1 MASLQEKEDLVVAN
15 RPANFPVLFFEQVSA
30 RKDHVALRRKEHG
43 IWNRISWKEYGEKV
57 LETGAAMIAL
67 DIQPGERVAIL
78 GDNRPEWLFCHLA
91 AMAIGCVTCGVY
103 STSAPDQINYV
114 VGHSE
119 SKILFVENEEQV
131 DKVLQILPDLSVKQI
146 VVWDP
151 KGLWGF
157 AHEAILFFDEF
168 LKTGA
173 AYLASHPDAVFH
185 RMEGIHPHDTA
196 MMIYTSG
203 TTGRPKG
210 AMITHQ
216 NVLSITE
223 SFTEATPM
231 YPTDELLSYL
241 PLAHIY
247 ENLISLFQAIR
258 AGATVNF
265 VESMDTLPQNLREVS
280 PTVFAS
286 VPRIWEKFAS
296 MVEIRMSDSTVVKRA
311 CYRLGVRAGLAY
323 VRSAAQGKGER
334 FLRSLV
340 YWPFYWLVLYH
351 LKRQMGLERVRWAV
365 CAAAPAS
372 PDLFQYFNALGVPL
386 REGYGQT
393 ESTGVIAVQRID
405 RPRWGYVG
413 EPLPGVEVRIAEDG
427 EILCRGE
434 GVFKGYFKN
443 PELTAE
449 TVIDGWLHTGDVGV
463 MEDGFLKILDRK
475 KDIIITGGGKNITPA
490 FIENKLKFGQ
500 YIQDAVVIGDGRK
513 YLTALILIDE
523 DNVTKYAQDNRVPF
537 TTFADLTQNSEIRK
551 LIEGEVQKVNKTLSK
566 VETIKKFE
574 LLPRRFY
581 EEDGD
586 VTPTKKVKRRF
597 LEERYKELI
606 NKMYGK

>member
-1 MASLQEKEDLVVAN
+1 MGAQF
-15 RPANFPVLFFEQVSA
+15 ANFPALFFAQVEKYQD
-30 RKDHVALRRKEHG
+30 RVALRRKEYG
-43 IWNRISWKEYGEKV
+43 IWNRISWTQYGQRVREV
-57 LETGAAMIAL
+57 GAGMLAL
-67 DIQPGERVAIL
+67 GSRPGDRIAIL
-78 GDNRPEWLFCHLA
+78 GDNRPEWLICHLA
-91 AMAIGCVTCGVY
+91 SMAIGGVTCGVY
-103 STSAPDQINYV
+103 ATSASDQVQYV

-119 SKILFVENEEQV
+119 SRILFVENEEQV
-131 DKVLQILPDLSVKQI
+131 DKILEVMPELDLRQVI
-146 VVWDP
+146 VWDT

-157 AHEAILFFDEF
+157 SHPGIIF
-168 LKTGA
+168 LDAFLEKGR
-173 AYLASHPDAVFH
+173 AYLEAHPDCLQE
-185 RMEGIHPHDTA
+185 RMAAIDPGDTA

-210 AMITHQ
+210 AMISHR
-216 NVLSITE
+216 NILSITE

-231 YPTDELLSYL
+231 YETDELLSYL

-247 ENLISLFQAIR
+247 ENLISLFQAVR

-265 VESMDTLPQNLREVS
+265 VESMDTLAQNLREVS

-296 MVEIRMSDSTVVKRA
+296 MIEIRMSDSTYVKRA
-311 CYRLGVRAGLAY
+311 LYRAAIGVGLRYMEETGA
-323 VRSAAQGKGER
+323 RKQA
-334 FLRSLV
+334 LRWALL
-340 YWPFYWLVLYH
+340 YRPLYWLVLYH
-351 LKRQMGLERVRWAV
+351 LRRQLGFDRVRWAV

-372 PDLFQYFNALGVPL
+372 KDLFQFFNAMGVPL

-405 RPRWGYVG
+405 RPRWGFVG

-427 EILCRGE
+427 EILCKGE
-434 GVFKGYFKN
+434 GVFQGYFKN

-449 TVIDGWLHTGDVGV
+449 TVKNEWLHTGDVGA

-523 DNVTKYAQDNRVPF
+523 DNVTKYAQDNRIPF
-537 TTFADLTQNSEIRK
+537 TTFRDLTQNRDIRK
-551 LIEGEVQKVNKTLSK
+551 LIEGEVAKVNKTLSK

-597 LEERYKELI
+597 LEKRYADLI
-606 NKMYGK
+606 EKLY